1 VQKVKVIPAIDIM
14 DSKVVRL
21 VKGDPK
27 NKTVY
32 SSDPVGMAKKW
43 EKAGAD
49 MLHVVDLDATLGTG
63 SNLQIIQEIAE
74 SVSIPIEAAGG
85 LRTKE
90 IIEDALQFSSKVVLG
105 TVAFKD
111 KKTLDDVSQKFGKE
125 RIVISTDQMNGKI
138 VISGWKESTGIE
150 LIEGIENFVRLGYS
164 QFLITTVERDGTLHG
179 PDLDSLQKSCNIKN
193 VNVIA
198 SGGISNLQDIVNVK
212 KCGADGVILGK
223 ALYDG
228 KISIEEVKTLA

>member
-1 VQKVKVIPAIDIM
+1 MKVIPAIDIM
-14 DSKVVRL
+14 DNKVVRL
-21 VKGDPK
+21 IKGDPK

-32 SSDPVGMAKKW
+32 SSDPIEMAKKW

-49 MLHVVDLDATLGTG
+49 MLHVVDLDATLGMG
-63 SNLQIIQEIAE
+63 SNLQIIKKIAE

-90 IIEDALQFSSKVVLG
+90 IIEDTLQFSSKVVLG
-105 TVAFKD
+105 TIAFKN
-111 KKTLDDVSQKFGKE
+111 KKVLEEVSQKFGKE
-125 RIVISTDQMNGKI
+125 RIVISADQMNGKI

-193 VNVIA
+193 TSVIA

-212 KCGADGVILGK
+212 KCGAAGVILGK

-228 KISIEEVKTLA
+228 KISIEEVNTLA

>member
-1 VQKVKVIPAIDIM
+1 MKVIPAIDIM

-21 VKGDPK
+21 VKGDPN

-32 SSDPVGMAKKW
+32 SSDPVDMAKKW

-63 SNLQIIQEIAE
+63 SNIQTIKKIAE
-74 SVSIPIEAAGG
+74 SISIPVEAAGG

-90 IIEDALQFSSKVVLG
+90 MIENALQFSSKVVLG
-105 TVAFKD
+105 TVAFKN
-111 KKTLDDVSQKFGKE
+111 KEILEEISKKFGKE
-125 RIVISTDQMNGKI
+125 RIVISTDQMQGKI

-150 LIEGIENFVRLGYS
+150 LFEGIENFVRLGYS

-179 PDLDSLQKSCNIKN
+179 PDLDSLQKACSMKN
-193 VNVIA
+193 VHVIA
-198 SGGISNLQDIVNVK
+198 SGGISNLQDIKNVK
-212 KCGADGVILGK
+212 KCGAYGVILGK
-223 ALYDG
+223 ALYDR
-228 KISIEEVKTLA
+228 KISIEEVKALA

>member
-1 VQKVKVIPAIDIM
+1 VKVIPAIDIM
-14 DSKVVRL
+14 DNKVVRL

-32 SSDPVGMAKKW
+32 SSDPVSMAKKW

-63 SNLQIIQEIAE
+63 SNLQIIQKIAE

-90 IIEDALQFSSKVVLG
+90 IIEDALRFSSKVVLG
-105 TVAFKD
+105 TLAFKN
-111 KKTLDDVSQKFGKE
+111 KKILDEVSQKFGKE
-125 RIVISTDQMNGKI
+125 RIVISADQLNGKI
-138 VISGWKESTGIE
+138 MINGWTESTGIE

-212 KCGADGVILGK
+212 KCGASGVILGK

-228 KISIEEVKTLA
+228 KISIEEVRTLA

>member
-1 VQKVKVIPAIDIM
+1 MKIIPAIDIM
-14 DSKVVRL
+14 DNKVVRL

-32 SSDPVGMAKKW
+32 SSDPIGMAKKW

-63 SNLQIIQEIAE
+63 SNLQTIQKITE
-74 SVSIPIEAAGG
+74 SVSIPVETAGG

-90 IIEDALQFSSKVVLG
+90 VIENALQFSSKVVLG
-105 TVAFKD
+105 TIAFKN
-111 KKTLDDVSQKFGKE
+111 KEILEEVSKKFGKE
-125 RIVISTDQMNGKI
+125 RIVISADQMGGKI
-138 VISGWKESTGIE
+138 VISGWKENTGIE
-150 LIEGIENFVRLGYS
+150 LIPGIEHFVRLGYS

-179 PDLDSLQKSCNIKN
+179 PDLDSLQKACNIPN
-193 VNVIA
+193 TGVIV
-198 SGGISNLQDIVNVK
+198 SGGISNLQDIANVK
-212 KCGADGVILGK
+212 KCGAAGVILGK

-228 KISIEEVKTLA
+228 KISVEEVKTLA

>member
-1 VQKVKVIPAIDIM
+1 MKVIPAIDIM
-14 DSKVVRL
+14 DNKVVRL

-63 SNLQIIQEIAE
+63 SNLQTIKKITE
-74 SVSIPIEAAGG
+74 SVSIPVEAAGG

-90 IIEDALQFSSKVVLG
+90 IIENALQFSSKVVLG
-105 TVAFKD
+105 TIAFKN
-111 KKTLDDVSQKFGKE
+111 KEILEEVSKKFGKE
-125 RIVISTDQMNGKI
+125 RIVISADQMGGKI

-150 LIEGIENFVRLGYS
+150 LIPGIENFVRLGYS

-179 PDLDSLQKSCNIKN
+179 PDLESLQKSCDIKN

-212 KCGADGVILGK
+212 KCGASGVILGK

-228 KISIEEVKTLA
+228 KISVEEVKTLA

>member
-1 VQKVKVIPAIDIM
+1 MKVIPAIDIM
-14 DSKVVRL
+14 DNKVVRL
-21 VKGDPK
+21 VKGDPN

-32 SSDPVGMAKKW
+32 SSDPIGMAKKW

-63 SNLQIIQEIAE
+63 SNLQTIKKISE
-74 SVSIPIEAAGG
+74 SVSIPVESAGG

-90 IIEDALQFSSKVVLG
+90 IIENALQFSSQVVLG
-105 TVAFKD
+105 TVAFKN
-111 KKTLDDVSQKFGKE
+111 KEILEEVSKKFGKE
-125 RIVISTDQMNGKI
+125 RIVISADQMEGKI
-138 VISGWKESTGIE
+138 VISGWTESTGIQ

-179 PDLDSLQKSCNIKN
+179 PDLDSLQKACNIKN
-193 VNVIA
+193 VNIIA
-198 SGGISNLQDIVNVK
+198 SGGISSLQDIVNVK
-212 KCGADGVILGK
+212 KCGAYGVILGK

-228 KISIEEVKTLA
+228 KISVEEVKTLA

>member
-1 VQKVKVIPAIDIM
+1 MKVIPAIDIM
-14 DSKVVRL
+14 DNKVVRL

-63 SNLQIIQEIAE
+63 SNLQIIQKIAE

-90 IIEDALQFSSKVVLG
+90 IIENALRFSSKVVLG
-105 TVAFKD
+105 TLAFKN
-111 KKTLDDVSQKFGKE
+111 KKILDEVSQKFGKE
-125 RIVISTDQMNGKI
+125 RIVISADQLNGKI
-138 VISGWKESTGIE
+138 VISGWTESTGIE
-150 LIEGIENFVRLGYS
+150 LNEGIENFVRLGYS

-212 KCGADGVILGK
+212 KCGASGVILGK

>member
-1 VQKVKVIPAIDIM
+1 MKVIPAIDIM
-14 DSKVVRL
+14 DGKVVRL
-21 VKGDPK
+21 VKGDPA

-32 SSDPVGMAKKW
+32 SSNPMEIAKKW

-63 SNLQIIQEIAE
+63 SNLHLVQKIAE
-74 SVSIPIEAAGG
+74 SVSIPVEAAGG

-105 TVAFKD
+105 TIAFKN
-111 KKTLDDVSQKFGKE
+111 KKVLEEVAQKFGKE
-125 RIVISTDQMNGKI
+125 RIVISTDQMSGKI
-138 VISGWKESTGIE
+138 VISGWKENTGIE
-150 LIEGIENFVRLGYS
+150 LVEGIENFVRLGYS
-164 QFLITTVERDGTLHG
+164 QFLITTVERDGTLCG
-179 PDLDSLQKSCNIKN
+179 PDLDSLQKTCSIKN

-212 KCGADGVILGK
+212 KCGASGVILGK

>member
-1 VQKVKVIPAIDIM
+1 MQKVKVIPAIDIM
-14 DSKVVRL
+14 DNKVVRL

-32 SSDPVGMAKKW
+32 SSDPVCMARKW

-63 SNLQIIQEIAE
+63 SNLQTIQKIAE

-85 LRTKE
+85 LRTRE
-90 IIEDALQFSSKVVLG
+90 IIEDALRFSSKVVIG
-105 TVAFKD
+105 TLAFKN
-111 KKTLDDVSQKFGKE
+111 KKILEEVSQKFGKE
-125 RIVISTDQMNGKI
+125 RIVISADQLNGKI
-138 VISGWKESTGIE
+138 VISGWTESTGIE
-150 LIEGIENFVRLGYS
+150 LNEGIESFVRLGYS

-212 KCGADGVILGK
+212 KCGASGVILGK

>member
-1 VQKVKVIPAIDIM
+1 MKVIPAIDIM
-14 DSKVVRL
+14 DNKVVRL

-32 SSDPVGMAKKW
+32 SSDPIGMAKKW

-63 SNLQIIQEIAE
+63 SNLQTIKKITQ
-74 SVSIPIEAAGG
+74 SVSIPVEAAGG

-90 IIEDALQFSSKVVLG
+90 VIENALQFSSKVVLG
-105 TVAFKD
+105 TVAFKN
-111 KKTLDDVSQKFGKE
+111 KEILEEVSTKFGKE
-125 RIVISTDQMNGKI
+125 RIVISADQMEGKI

-150 LIEGIENFVRLGYS
+150 LIPGIENFVRLGYS

-179 PDLDSLQKSCNIKN
+179 PDLDSLQKSCKIKN

-198 SGGISNLQDIVNVK
+198 SGGISSLQDIVNVK
-212 KCGADGVILGK
+212 KCGAAGVILGK

-228 KISIEEVKTLA
+228 KISVEEVKTLA

>member
-1 VQKVKVIPAIDIM
+1 MKVIPAIDIM
-14 DSKVVRL
+14 DNKVVRL

-63 SNLQIIQEIAE
+63 SNLQTIKKITE
-74 SVSIPIEAAGG
+74 SVSIPVEAAGG

-90 IIEDALQFSSKVVLG
+90 IIENALQFSSKVVLG
-105 TVAFKD
+105 TIAFKN
-111 KKTLDDVSQKFGKE
+111 KEILEEVSEKFGKE
-125 RIVISTDQMNGKI
+125 RIVISADQMGGKI
-138 VISGWKESTGIE
+138 VISGWKENTGIE
-150 LIEGIENFVRLGYS
+150 LIPGIENFVRLGYS

-179 PDLDSLQKSCNIKN
+179 PDLESLQKSCDIKN

-212 KCGADGVILGK
+212 KCGASGVILGK

-228 KISIEEVKTLA
+228 KISVEEVKTLA

>member
-1 VQKVKVIPAIDIM
+1 VKVIPAIDIM
-14 DSKVVRL
+14 DNKVVRL

-32 SSDPVGMAKKW
+32 SSDPIGIAKKW

-49 MLHVVDLDATLGTG
+49 ILHVVDLDATLGTG
-63 SNLQIIQEIAE
+63 SNLQTIKKITE
-74 SVSIPIEAAGG
+74 SVSIPVEYAGG

-90 IIEDALQFSSKVVLG
+90 MIENALQFSSQVVLG
-105 TVAFKD
+105 TVAFKN
-111 KKTLDDVSQKFGKE
+111 KEILEEVSKKFGKE
-125 RIVISTDQMNGKI
+125 RIVISTDQMEGKI
-138 VISGWKESTGIE
+138 VISGWTESTGIQ
-150 LIEGIENFVRLGYS
+150 LIEGIENFTKMGYS
-164 QFLITTVERDGTLHG
+164 HFLITTVERDGTLHG
-179 PDLDSLQKSCNIKN
+179 PDLDSLQRACSIKN

-212 KCGADGVILGK
+212 KCGAYGVILGK

-228 KISIEEVKTLA
+228 KISVEEVKTLA

>member
-1 VQKVKVIPAIDIM
+1 MKVIPAIDIM
-14 DSKVVRL
+14 DNKVVRL
-21 VKGDPK
+21 VRGDPK

-32 SSDPVGMAKKW
+32 SSDPIGMAKKW

-63 SNLQIIQEIAE
+63 SNLQIIQKIAE
-74 SVSIPIEAAGG
+74 SVSIPVEAAGG

-105 TVAFKD
+105 TIAFKN
-111 KKTLDDVSQKFGKE
+111 KEVLEEVSQKFGKE
-125 RIVISTDQMNGKI
+125 RIVISADQMNGKI

-150 LIEGIENFVRLGYS
+150 LIEGIENFVGLGYS
-164 QFLITTVERDGTLHG
+164 QFLITTVERDGTLYG

-193 VNVIA
+193 VSVIA

-212 KCGADGVILGK
+212 KCGAAGVILGK

>member
-1 VQKVKVIPAIDIM
+1 MKVIPAIDIM
-14 DSKVVRL
+14 DNKVVRL

-32 SSDPVGMAKKW
+32 SSDPIDVAKKW

-63 SNLQIIQEIAE
+63 SNLQIIQKIAE

-90 IIEDALQFSSKVVLG
+90 IIEDALGFSSKVVLG
-105 TVAFKD
+105 TLAFKN
-111 KKTLDDVSQKFGKE
+111 KKILEEVSQKFGKE
-125 RIVISTDQMNGKI
+125 RIVISADQLNGKI
-138 VISGWKESTGIE
+138 VISGWTESTGIE

-193 VNVIA
+193 VNIIA

-212 KCGADGVILGK
+212 KCGASGVILGK

-228 KISIEEVKTLA
+228 KISIEEVRTLA

>member
-1 VQKVKVIPAIDIM
+1 MKVIPAIDIM

-63 SNLQIIQEIAE
+63 SNLQMIQKIAE

-85 LRTKE
+85 LRTQE

-105 TVAFKD
+105 TIAFKD
-111 KKTLDDVSQKFGKE
+111 KKILDDVSQKFGKE

>member
-1 VQKVKVIPAIDIM
+1 MKVIPAIDIM
-14 DSKVVRL
+14 DNKVVRL

-32 SSDPVGMAKKW
+32 SSDPIGTAKKW

-63 SNLQIIQEIAE
+63 SNLQIIQKIAE

-85 LRTKE
+85 LRTRE
-90 IIEDALQFSSKVVLG
+90 IIEDALHFSSKVVLG
-105 TVAFKD
+105 TLAFKN
-111 KKTLDDVSQKFGKE
+111 KKILEEVSQKFGKE
-125 RIVISTDQMNGKI
+125 RIVISADQLNGKI
-138 VISGWKESTGIE
+138 VISGWTESTGIE
-150 LIEGIENFVRLGYS
+150 LNEGIESFVRLGYS

-212 KCGADGVILGK
+212 RCGASGVILGK

-228 KISIEEVKTLA
+228 KISIEEVRTLA